1 VGICTRS
8 DRIANSP
15 DLMMRLVKGMI
26 EGVVFIQDPRNKREV
41 MEILKKH
48 LRLNTDQDAE
58 TSYNSLRTVSS
69 LDVAPDPE
77 AWRNIQKYVSRV
89 SPKVAQ
95 VDINQ
100 IINLSFVRSLE
111 ENGFLLDAR
120 KRAGL

>member
-1 VGICTRS
+1 
-8 DRIANSP
+8 
-15 DLMMRLVKGMI
+15 MRLVKGMI

-69 LDVAPDPE
+69 LDVGPDPE

-95 VDINQ
+95 LDINQ

-111 ENGFLLDAR
+111 ENGFLPEAR